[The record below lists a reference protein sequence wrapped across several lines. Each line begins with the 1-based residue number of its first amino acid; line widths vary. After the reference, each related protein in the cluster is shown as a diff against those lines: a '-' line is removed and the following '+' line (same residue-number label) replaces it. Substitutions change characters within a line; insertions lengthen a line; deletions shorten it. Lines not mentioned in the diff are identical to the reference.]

1 MCQASHCAKSH
12 SAYPFGPEGLDFGRP
27 VAPLYTLEDLKRHV
41 FNLQGSG
48 IGDDLKQSTPAVC
61 GFKSSPV

>member
-1 MCQASHCAKSH
+1 LLSKYVSGQSLR
-12 SAYPFGPEGLDFGRP
+12 LDFGRP